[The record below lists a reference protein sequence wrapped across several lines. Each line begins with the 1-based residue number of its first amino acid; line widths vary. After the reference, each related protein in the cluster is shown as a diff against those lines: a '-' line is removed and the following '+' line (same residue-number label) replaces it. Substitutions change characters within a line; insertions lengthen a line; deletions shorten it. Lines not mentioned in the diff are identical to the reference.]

1 MKTTTYLLFSNGTDF
16 MWWQDANCCR
26 CRKAVWYNEKT
37 QSFPKYKCALQRDI
51 EQQAGGIDEINIRT
65 FNMIHGCAKCPMF
78 VDKNAP
84 TPTTHKSQDDGQ
96 PTLFTADDFARGE
109 SMVNSTQAEPE
120 QMASDDVKDNTE
132 NHSDV
137 ADNAESE
144 PKKAETAQISAFA
157 PLNGNSIAPMIEMP
171 TMRPKYGQTG
181 MQIDILDLPG
191 IPNEMKERMLREK
204 CKRETDELL
213 HAFTFNEHMCIAL
226 APLVIAHMAWMYTFK
241 VLDYCREHRIQVLKK
256 LGRAVQ
262 HIRSEYMAMLRKDLD
277 TEHIARIEREA
288 ERVHQE
294 CQTDFFIMWLN
305 AKTQI
310 INVYRD
316 DPDATM
322 KTDAFMAVLL
332 IRILKEHNE
341 RMDAMIRERLGRC
354 TNTIMNPWMV
364 KLRDCMDAYT
374 GGEELTIDTQIQL
387 CTQIVHKNIAKI
399 EWHTT

>member
-1 MKTTTYLLFSNGTDF
+1 MYRTRKKEWKVFKMTKIKIRSNPYNREISYLTMDEATGQWVDVRETDERSRLRET
-16 MWWQDANCCR
+16 DSER
-26 CRKAVWYNEKT
+26 
-37 QSFPKYKCALQRDI
+37 SFLPFKIKEI
-51 EQQAGGIDEINIRT
+51 INIIIKGYYVGREKVQLYFEGT
-65 FNMIHGCAKCPMF
+65 
-78 VDKNAP
+78 
-84 TPTTHKSQDDGQ
+84 QDEYSEVE
-96 PTLFTADDFARGE
+96 AVCE
-109 SMVNSTQAEPE
+109 
-120 QMASDDVKDNTE
+120 SDDVKDNTE

-137 ADNAESE
+137 ADNAERE